1 MKLMIMDT
9 EKTASDQTK
18 TNIVAHLKMVID
30 RIENGETTGI
40 LLFEA
45 KANGD
50 WERFTNVN
58 HSSSKLLWLM
68 ECYKLKLIKESGN
81 I

>member
-1 MKLMIMDT
+1 MKLMVLDT
-9 EKTASDQTK
+9 EKTASDQTIK
-18 TNIVAHLKMVID
+18 DIVGHLKLTIA

-45 KANGD
+45 KQNGD

-58 HSSSKLLWLM
+58 HSSSKLLWLI
-68 ECYKLKLIKESGN
+68 ESYKLKLLKDAGN
-81 I
+81 F